1 MITDQ
6 LMITDKTYR
15 EVQKWY
21 IETYGEG
28 ERSAEELQLLILY
41 KLHQLEER
49 IKVIEQQTK
58 THWVE

>member
-1 MITDQ
+1 MDTDQ
-6 LMITDKTYR
+6 LMITDKTFL

-21 IETYGEG
+21 LKTYGES
-28 ERSAEELQLLILY
+28 ERSPEELQLLILY

-49 IKVIEQQTK
+49 MKIIEHQTK